1 MIQYDKLVRD
11 LIPEIIAASGKTA
24 DIEIVNNDVAFN
36 YLVKKLDEEVTEF
49 KTDKNLEEL
58 ADVMEVLFGLAHKL
72 GYTEQDLLNTRQ
84 EKKEA
89 RGGFEKNIILK
100 WFYNIWCG

>member
-1 MIQYDKLVRD
+1 MIKYDKLVRD
-11 LIPEIIAASGKTA
+11 LIPNIISESGKTA
-24 DIEIVNNDVAFN
+24 EIEIVDNDVAFD

-49 KTDKNLEEL
+49 KEDKNLEEL

-72 GYTEQDLLNTRQ
+72 GYSEQDLLNKRQ

-100 WFYNIWCG
+100 ATK

>member
-1 MIQYDKLVRD
+1 MINYDKLVRD
-11 LIPEIIAASGKTA
+11 LIPEIIEASGKTA
-24 DIEIVNNDVAFN
+24 TIEIVNNEVAFD
-36 YLVKKLDEEVTEF
+36 YLVKKLDEEVSEF

-72 GYTEQDLLNTRQ
+72 GYSEQELMNTRQ
-84 EKKEA
+84 EKKDA

-100 WFYNIWCG
+100 STK

>member
-1 MIQYDKLVRD
+1 MWLPPVSLEKARD

-58 ADVMEVLFGLAHKL
+58 ADVMEVLFGLGHKL
-72 GYTEQDLLNTRQ
+72 GYTEQDLLNKRQ
-84 EKKEA
+84 EEKEA
-89 RGGFEKNIILK
+89 CEGFHKNIILK
-100 WFYNIWCG
+100 STK

>member
-58 ADVMEVLFGLAHKL
+58 ADVMEVLFGLGHKL
-72 GYTEQDLLNTRQ
+72 GYTEQNLLNKCQ
-84 EKKEA
+84 EEKEA
-89 RGGFEKNIILK
+89 RGSFEKTSS
-100 WFYNIWCG
+100 

>member
-1 MIQYDKLVRD
+1 MINYDKLVRD
-11 LIPEIIAASGKTA
+11 FIPEIIEASGKTA
-24 DIEIVNNDVAFN
+24 TIEIVNNQVAFD
-36 YLVKKLDEEVTEF
+36 YLLKKLDEEVSEF

-72 GYTEQDLLNTRQ
+72 GYSEQDLMNKRQ
-84 EKKEA
+84 EKKDS

-100 WFYNIWCG
+100 STK